1 MTGYSRAVLV
11 FAAIF
16 VVIGLALLVQ
26 TTRAGGGVVGYVLG
40 GLFIAL
46 GVARLTIERK
56 RAG

>member
-16 VVIGLALLVQ
+16 VVIGVALLVQ

-40 GLFIAL
+40 ALFIAL
-46 GVARLTIERK
+46 GVARFTIER
-56 RAG
+56 RRS